1 MDKTTENSAKQLK
14 MLKEIQNSN
23 NDILI
28 NNNFNFVKW
37 SNTTIFELVFYI
49 ALKTHIR
56 LDKFFYSERFKIRL
70 QHGSFDFAKGKGAPI
85 EVFIGL
91 SKNLNIEI
99 LIPTYH
105 LKDPVRNDL
114 MEQEKHYHL

>member
-37 SNTTIFELVFYI
+37 SNTTIFELVFHTAFMI
-49 ALKTHIR
+49 HIH

-91 SKNLNIEI
+91 SKNLSIEI
-99 LIPTYH
+99 LIPTHY